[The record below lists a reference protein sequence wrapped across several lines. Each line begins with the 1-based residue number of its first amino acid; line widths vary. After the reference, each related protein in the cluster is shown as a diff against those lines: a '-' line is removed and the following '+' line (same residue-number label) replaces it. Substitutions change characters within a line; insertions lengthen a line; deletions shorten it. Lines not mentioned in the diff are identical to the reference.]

1 MDKVEKFLRQ
11 FEKCVVYIGGPMT
24 GIPDKG
30 RKAFAEAEKELLQE
44 GYIVLNPAKLP
55 DNMPAERYMPICL
68 AMLEASDAIYMLD
81 GWEASRGAAIERR
94 YAEYQGKTLMY
105 QKTQSAD
112 CSWK

>member
-55 DNMPAERYMPICL
+55 DNMPAERYM
-68 AMLEASDAIYMLD
+68 LD